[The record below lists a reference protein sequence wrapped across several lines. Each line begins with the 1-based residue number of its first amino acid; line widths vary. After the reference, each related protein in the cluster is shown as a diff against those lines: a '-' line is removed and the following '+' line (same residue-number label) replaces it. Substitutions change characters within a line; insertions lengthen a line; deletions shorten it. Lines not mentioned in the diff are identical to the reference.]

1 MKKLLFIAMTL
12 ALACVS
18 SASAQSD
25 YDFWKH
31 KSPIRLGYT
40 FQTLEYEDGAELEQK
55 MGFNL
60 SKNWSIYLHKK
71 PIADRIK
78 FAIDLGLSTNYV
90 KYDESDEWKEAFRD
104 EHEDILDGEDV
115 PELGIHQVDLG
126 VAIGPSIT
134 VRPFGDWRLNAY
146 FHVTPA
152 GSILINDDEV
162 SASFVP
168 FLDYGIEAS
177 WRWLGVGVEMRQ
189 GKGKY
194 KDMTSKIAEEFIP
207 DDVPG
212 GIDEYM
218 PESDE
223 KIKLKTKAIRVY
235 LSIRF

>member
-40 FQTLEYEDGAELEQK
+40 
-55 MGFNL
+55 
-60 SKNWSIYLHKK
+60 
-71 PIADRIK
+71 
-78 FAIDLGLSTNYV
+78 
-90 KYDESDEWKEAFRD
+90 
-104 EHEDILDGEDV
+104 
-115 PELGIHQVDLG
+115 
-126 VAIGPSIT
+126 
-134 VRPFGDWRLNAY
+134 
-146 FHVTPA
+146 
-152 GSILINDDEV
+152 
-162 SASFVP
+162 
-168 FLDYGIEAS
+168 
-177 WRWLGVGVEMRQ
+177 LGVGVEMRQ

-194 KDMTSKIAEEFIP
+194 KDMTSKIAEELMP
-207 DDVPG
+207 DDLPG